1 MNQEP
6 KYPYQHIN
14 TFVTAISFAR
24 GPEIPTKLDMPTTVQ
39 VQLIESGFP
48 RVQFAMKISSP
59 ENAPED
65 APIIYNLE
73 VVSIFD
79 YMGSEKE
86 NNNQLNREFG
96 EERALHMLWVYSS
109 QIIKTI
115 SSQMGMNPL
124 ELRSP
129 VSFNFT
135 ESKHPESKK
144 KARSTK
150 PKTTK
155 KAS

>member
-1 MNQEP
+1 MNQEL

-14 TFVTAISFAR
+14 TFVTSISFAR
-24 GPEIPTKLDMPTTVQ
+24 GPEIPSKLEIPTTVA

-65 APIIYNLE
+65 SPIFFNLE
-73 VVSIFD
+73 VVILFD
-79 YMGSEKE
+79 YIGSQKDY
-86 NNNQLNREFG
+86 NNQLNREFG
-96 EERALHMLWVYSS
+96 EERALHMLWVYSN

-115 SSQMGMNPL
+115 SSQTGMNPL
-124 ELRSP
+124 DIRSP
-129 VSFNFT
+129 MTFNFV
-135 ESKHPESKK
+135 ESKQPEK

-150 PKTTK
+150 RKTTK
-155 KAS
+155 KTIG